1 MSSDYNNVPAE
12 PRLIN
17 FIDGKKVERIVRIII
32 SVKCVDN
39 LRETS
44 KNQNVTKYVSYC
56 LERVSALVKS
66 FVKHQKPITHTHVN
80 RTFTR

>member
-17 FIDGKKVERIVRIII
+17 FIDGKEVERIVRIII

-39 LRETS
+39 EES
-44 KNQNVTKYVSYC
+44 KCNKIC
-56 LERVSALVKS
+56 
-66 FVKHQKPITHTHVN
+66 
-80 RTFTR
+80 